1 MARGMKVR
9 KWCSALIV
17 SAAVVVAPTTAFAAT
32 TSVTYDDFNTPGF
45 STSDYAAKWSN
56 PYGPGELAAGAT
68 QSFADGRETVAAA
81 PFRTA
86 YDFSVFDHLK
96 YMALANTSFAVPRAG
111 SITFASTMTARTPGI
126 VPGKTITGTYTASG
140 APYSATLLDSQQA
153 GVVMNVV
160 DFCTGQ
166 LFDWFLTENKAAP
179 LIERLPSNVTG
190 NVNNPNCPNATY
202 VGRDEMYTQF
212 IEEIPVGPGPHR
224 MEITFSRQPGGNA
237 FVEYVLDG
245 RKVARIDNIGIPLD
259 RQGESYTG
267 TYPSLG
273 PGEQIGD
280 QIDNLALGHGLFSV
294 LDAFPFQHPDAP
306 ELAVSIDPSQ
316 RIFGQGAIGTWDDFV
331 VTTRGDG

>member
-1 MARGMKVR
+1 M
-9 KWCSALIV
+9 
-17 SAAVVVAPTTAFAAT
+17 VVVPTTAFAAKT
-32 TSVTYDDFNTPGF
+32 TVTYDDFSTPAGL
-45 STSDYAAKWSN
+45 STYDYAAKWSN
-56 PYGPGELAAGAT
+56 PYGPGELGAGGT
-68 QSFADGRETVAAA
+68 QSFAGSQETVSAA

-126 VPGKTITGTYTASG
+126 LPGKTITGTYTQSG

-179 LIERLPSNVTG
+179 LIERLPSNVIN
-190 NVNNPNCPNATY
+190 NVGNPNCPNATH
-202 VGRDEMYTQF
+202 VGREEMYTQF
-212 IEEIPVGPGPHR
+212 IKEIPVDRGPHR

-237 FVEYVLDG
+237 SVEYVLDG
-245 RKVARIDNIGIPLD
+245 RSVAKIKNIGIPLD
-259 RQGESYTG
+259 QQGESYTG

-273 PGEQIGD
+273 PGELIGD
-280 QIDNLALGHGLFSV
+280 QIDTLALGHGLFSV

-306 ELAVSIDPSQ
+306 ELAVSIDPSE

-331 VTTRGDG
+331 VTTKGDG